1 MFSRLELEG
10 TPSGLGVK
18 LPHPTGEGIKA
29 GWGVTAGAGAQDALC
44 NTSTQASSAFRQV
57 PVQFLS
63 SLKRR
68 G

>member
-44 NTSTQASSAFRQV
+44 NTSTQEVLHSAKCQSS
-57 PVQFLS
+57 S
-63 SLKRR
+63 SHL
-68 G
+68 